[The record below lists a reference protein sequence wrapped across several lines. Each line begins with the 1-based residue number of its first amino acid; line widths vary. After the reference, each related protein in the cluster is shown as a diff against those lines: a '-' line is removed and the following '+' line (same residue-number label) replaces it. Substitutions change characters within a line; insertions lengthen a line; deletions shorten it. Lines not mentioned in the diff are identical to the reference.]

1 MENQHK
7 EENQMLWKIAGFKKD
22 IIQDCK
28 ADGHH
33 ATMIG
38 ILLIVVG
45 VYATIAWSIFF
56 SSVVD
61 EWIFAIPL
69 GLFMGLFIF
78 FLDRALISSLAKSKQ
93 NFSFQFMASAGFRLL
108 LAVIIGYVLAEPVVN
123 AIYHSEID
131 REAQVL
137 ITEKNKALKDKLENE
152 YQAEIAVLEARKVDL
167 RNELDTYKTTYE
179 KASDDF
185 AREMDGTGG
194 SGNVGYKE
202 IARKKEG
209 LLNTAKDNYETQR
222 RRIQPKIDE
231 ADQRIAAIE
240 TEITAKY
247 DAFKAETSSIGPLL
261 QSEALE
267 SLKLKDETGT
277 LKYKHWLLLSIL
289 VLIELS
295 AFIVKLIY
303 STKSYSETIE
313 NLNQEERN
321 LRHIQTEVA
330 LEKQRLFKQEA
341 VKKEEQL
348 IQAFFRE
355 TEQSNKERFVNLM
368 DDWKSKNY
376 SYNQLW
382 LKFKEDFT
390 FFRF

>member
-1 MENQHK
+1 
-7 EENQMLWKIAGFKKD
+7 MLWKIAGFKKD
-22 IIQDCK
+22 VIEDCK

-56 SSVVD
+56 LSVVG
-61 EWIFAIPL
+61 ELVFAIPL

-93 NFSFQFMASAGFRLL
+93 SFSFSFMASAGFRLM
-108 LAVIIGYVLAEPVVN
+108 LAVLIGYVLAEPVVN
-123 AIYHSEID
+123 AIYHREIN

-137 ITEKNKALKDKLENE
+137 ITEKNKELKDKLENE
-152 YQAEIAVLEARKVDL
+152 YQAEIAVLEDRKTAFKK
-167 RNELDTYKTTYE
+167 ELETYKLTYE

-209 LLNTAKDNYETQR
+209 LLNNAKANYENQLGI
-222 RRIQPKIDE
+222 IQPKLEE
-231 ADQRIAAIE
+231 ADQRIAEIE
-240 TEITAKY
+240 SDMTAKY
-247 DAFKAETSSIGPLL
+247 DEFKVQTSEIGPLL

-267 SLKLKDETGT
+267 SLKQKDDTGT

-313 NLNQEERN
+313 GLNQEERN

-348 IQAFFRE
+348 IHAFFEE
-355 TEQSNKERFVNLM
+355 TEAPNKERFVNLM
-368 DDWKSKNY
+368 EDWKSKNY

-382 LKFKEDFT
+382 LKFKQDFT